1 MNLPKKV
8 FFLHIPKTGG
18 QFINNLLRKLVPDD
32 QHLEHLQNYVHLEDK
47 SFLEKRFLSGHIP
60 LKRFH
65 KIVHDSKVRF
75 IFTIIREPYNHLI
88 SHISWVRNL
97 TQNSKRFNAHPKI
110 VQDLA
115 IKLEQIN
122 FENAPEVEE
131 FVNQIDGYALAAFDN
146 RRIRYFVDPP
156 DTEWTNSNQK
166 SEAIE
171 MAKELSYV
179 GLFEEF
185 ENSVNQILEI
195 LDLDENISLDMKP
208 INSKNK
214 KAIADIHNR
223 PEIKNILYPLVF
235 HDLELYKTFLHIQS

>member
-1 MNLPKKV
+1 MNLTKNV

-18 QFINNLLRKLVPDD
+18 QFINNLLKNLVPDD

-65 KIVHDSKVRF
+65 KIVHDSKVRL

-146 RRIRYFVDPP
+146 RQIRYFVDPP

-185 ENSVNQILEI
+185 ENSIIEI
-195 LDLDENISLDMKP
+195 LKKLDVSVDFSFNMKRV
-208 INSKNK
+208 NSKNNKVIQNINDKPKIK
-214 KAIADIHNR
+214 K
-223 PEIKNILYPLVF
+223 ILSPLVCY
-235 HDLELYKTFLHIQS
+235 DLELYEKISCP